1 MINSDILVNTWLAL
15 TTGPSTF
22 CSITGQDKEEF
33 DVKNH
38 HLKCSRW
45 KVEKTVLMWMCSGFL
60 LMKLLHNA
68 DLMTAEPLQ
77 TWYLQKSPQCLE
89 KERGRERRDVPL
101 LVVAEQ
107 HGDGGG
113 LDSLWLHYRTFN
125 RIQTPTINEVFL
137 SRTGRMNVDTRGSFL
152 TVLEL
157 KWFNHFTGPCLL
169 NVWTQ

>member
-1 MINSDILVNTWLAL
+1 MTFLCIRAKSQTSEPQKTGIIILVNTWLAL

-22 CSITGQDKEEF
+22 CSITGQDKEEL

-38 HLKCSRW
+38 HLKCSRR
-45 KVEKTVLMWMCSGFL
+45 KVEKAVLMWMCSGFL

-107 HGDGGG
+107 HGGGGG
-113 LDSLWLHYRTFN
+113 LNSLWRRYRTSN
-125 RIQTPTINEVFL
+125 RIQTPTINEGFFVKNWQDECGHQRIV
-137 SRTGRMNVDTRGSFL
+137 SNPVRT
-152 TVLEL
+152 
-157 KWFNHFTGPCLL
+157 
-169 NVWTQ
+169 